1 MNLRRLVP
9 VVIFLILAGAVGA
22 GLYQTRGPDA
32 APAPKPQ
39 PKVAEAQVDQEPN
52 ITARRLAAFAFSQEE
67 KQFARDAERL
77 ADHEV
82 DLAFNDALRQA
93 AYAAPPPTP
102 AVRELQET
110 KDRQERAVDEG
121 GRNVARLTKA
131 VAAAR
136 EQDKDALEDQL
147 EVAKAQL
154 ELDKDELDAT
164 AAMLEKLGADPVA
177 RIRRM
182 KAAFT
187 AKEEAAEDE
196 AAGAPARF
204 QPGSLL
210 QRLDTWNRLR
220 RKSALLVQARATA
233 LAKTEDLS
241 ARQQAL
247 AKDVAQEKEDR
258 ESARKQAKG
267 FALNERGAAEAA
279 GTSRETARATL
290 MTLRYFTETQRTLA
304 DLGKRYQD
312 EKELARVYQDWANLV
327 RLDQRAA
334 LHAVLQHAAW
344 IVLILVLIWFAERI
358 FEAIFGR
365 ITAGRKRVSRNL
377 KVVKFVAQVLGVLAI
392 LLVILGTPSQL
403 TTLFGLA
410 GAGLT
415 VALKDFIISFFGW
428 FILVGPKG
436 IHVGDWVEIRGV
448 SGEVIEIGLLRTLIL
463 ETGNWSDAGH
473 PTGRVV
479 SFVNSFAMEGHYFNF
494 SSAGQWMWDELDVNV
509 PAGKDPYP
517 MVDSVRALV
526 EARTG
531 ENAAQAFKEWERADR
546 GYRIQGL
553 KAEPSISIVPA
564 GSGVEIRVRYITRAQ
579 ERNVLRKELNEAVV
593 EMLHGKRE
601 EPAQPSAV

>member
-9 VVIFLILAGAVGA
+9 AVFFLVLAVAVST
-22 GLYQTRGPDA
+22 GLFLTRGPDA
-32 APAPKPQ
+32 AVVAKPQ
-39 PKVAEAQVDQEPN
+39 PKVAETEVDQEPN
-52 ITARRLAAFAFSQEE
+52 LTARRLAAFAVTQEE
-67 KQFARDAERL
+67 KQFAHEAERL

-93 AYAAPPPTP
+93 AYAAPPPTA
-102 AVRELQET
+102 AVRELQEV
-110 KDRQERAVDEG
+110 KDRQEKAVDEG
-121 GRNVARLTKA
+121 RKTVARLTKA
-131 VAAAR
+131 VADAR

-147 EVAKAQL
+147 EVAKAQM

-164 AAMLEKLGADPVA
+164 GAMLEKLGADPVA
-177 RIRRM
+177 RIRRL

-187 AKEEAAEDE
+187 AKEENAEDE
-196 AAGAPARF
+196 SASALGRF

-220 RKSALLVQARATA
+220 RKSVLLAQARANA
-233 LAKTEDLS
+233 LAKADDLS

-247 AKDVAQEKEDR
+247 SKDVAQEKEDR
-258 ESARKQAKG
+258 DSAREQAKG
-267 FALNERGAAEAA
+267 FARGDRGAAEVV

-290 MTLRYFTETQRTLA
+290 MTLKYFTENQRTLA
-304 DLGKRYQD
+304 DLGKRFQD
-312 EKELARVYQDWANLV
+312 ERDLARVYQDWGSLV
-327 RLDQRAA
+327 RLEQRAA
-334 LHAVLQHAAW
+334 AHAALRHTAW
-344 IVLILVLIWFAERI
+344 IVLVLVLIWFAGRI
-358 FEAIFGR
+358 FETIFGR

-377 KVVKFVAQVLGVLAI
+377 KVVKFAAQVLGVLAI
-392 LLVILGTPSQL
+392 ILIVLGTPSQL

-517 MVDSVRALV
+517 LVDGVRALV
-526 EARTG
+526 DARTG

-553 KAEPSISIVPA
+553 KAEPSITIVPA
-564 GSGVEIRVRYITRAQ
+564 GTGVEIRVRYITRAQ
-579 ERNVLRKELNEAVV
+579 DRNVLRKELNEALV
-593 EMLHGKRE
+593 EMLHGRRE
-601 EPAQPSAV
+601 EPPTTA

>member
-1 MNLRRLVP
+1 MNLRRFVP
-9 VVIFLILAGAVGA
+9 AVAFLILAGAVGT
-22 GLYQTRGPDA
+22 GLYLTRGPEA
-32 APAPKPQ
+32 RPAPKPS
-39 PKVAEAQVDQEPN
+39 PKAAETQVDQEPN
-52 ITARRLAAFAFSQEE
+52 ITARRLAAFAYTQEE

-93 AYAAPPPTP
+93 AYATPPPTP
-102 AVRELQET
+102 AVRELQGV
-110 KDRQERAVDEG
+110 KDKQLLAVDEG
-121 GRNVARLTKA
+121 QRTVARLTKA

-136 EQDKDALEDQL
+136 EQDKDDLEDQL
-147 EVAKAQL
+147 DVAKAQL

-164 AAMLEKLGADPVA
+164 GAMLEKLGADPVA
-177 RIRRM
+177 RIRRL
-182 KAAFT
+182 KTAFT

-196 AAGAPARF
+196 AASAVTRF

-220 RKSALLVQARATA
+220 RKAALLAQARDSAQ
-233 LAKTEDLS
+233 AKAEELS

-247 AKDVAQEKEDR
+247 TKDVAQEKEDR
-258 ESARKQAKG
+258 ESAREQAKG
-267 FALNERGAAEAA
+267 FAHGDRGAATAA

-290 MTLRYFTETQRTLA
+290 LTLKYFTENQRTLA

-312 EKELARVYQDWANLV
+312 EKELSRVYQDWGALV

-334 LHAVLQHAAW
+334 LHAVLQHGAW
-344 IVLILVLIWFAERI
+344 IVLILALIWFAERI

-377 KVVKFVAQVLGVLAI
+377 KVVKFCAQVLGVLAI
-392 LLVILGTPSQL
+392 ILVVLGTPSQL

-494 SSAGQWMWDELDVNV
+494 SSAGQWMWDELDVSV

-517 MVDSVRALV
+517 LVDGVRALV

-553 KAEPSISIVPA
+553 KAEPSISVVPA
-564 GSGVEIRVRYITRAQ
+564 GSGVEVRVRYITRAN
-579 ERNVLRKELNEAVV
+579 ERNTLRKELNEAVV
-593 EMLHGKRE
+593 EMLHGRRD
-601 EPAQPSAV
+601 EPAQPA